1 MSKSILNYLRFF
13 GTTQDDVMLDC
24 INELEESGLYDVRV
38 DANAGIVAVPY
49 NQTESRPLLMA
60 HMDTICDHRLTGY
73 DNWESEVVGDFL
85 QLSAKAKLAVLK
97 PSYNK
102 WTKQTTT
109 FSTPTVQCLGAD
121 DRSGVATIFAVLDEL
136 KEQGRTD
143 FPIIIFC
150 REEEVGGKTREL
162 YNFIEAEQIDI
173 DTNLM
178 IEIDTPN
185 WNTSTF
191 REFGFG
197 SNEGDPRLKK
207 MLERFGYIEHT
218 GTAVTDCA
226 TLGKY
231 LDVPSISVAASYE
244 NEHTP
249 DERLSISHW
258 SKNFNRLMQ
267 VYNKIKGREFSFD
280 YSYKYSGKWD
290 GSNWGTSYPNYNWGG
305 LYSGGS
311 SLGSYYDKYLEE
323 DDFLESDYRLNAP
336 VDEPLLMGDEES
348 VIAELVYILDLYG
361 IEENKSNHIINEV
374 TKILNK

>member
-1 MSKSILNYLRFF
+1 MSKNILKYLRFF
-13 GTTQDDVMLDC
+13 GITQNEVMLMC
-24 INELEESGLYDVRV
+24 INELEESGLYDISA
-38 DANAGIVAVPY
+38 DADSGIVATPK

-60 HMDTICDHRLTGY
+60 HLDTICDHRTTGY
-73 DNWESEVVGDFL
+73 GNWESEVVGDFL
-85 QLSAKAKLAVLK
+85 QLSAKAKLSKLPPLTDMWK
-97 PSYNK
+97 GS
-102 WTKQTTT
+102 T
-109 FSTPTVQCLGAD
+109 FSTPTFLTPTVQCLGAD

-143 FPIIIFC
+143 YPIIIFC
-150 REEEVGGKTREL
+150 RDEEIGGRTKNL
-162 YNFIEAEQIDI
+162 FDFIEAEQIDI

-178 IEIDTPN
+178 IQIDTPN
-185 WNTSTF
+185 WQTETF

-197 SNEGDPRLKK
+197 SREGDPRLKK
-207 MLERFGYIEHT
+207 MLERFGYIMHT

-231 LDVPSISVAASYE
+231 LDVPSISISASYE

-249 DERLSISHW
+249 QERLSISHW

-280 YSYKYSGKWD
+280 YSYKYTKSD
-290 GSNWGTSYPNYNWGG
+290 YWGTSYPDYYWGG
-305 LYSGGS
+305 SYSGGS

-336 VDEPLLMGDEES
+336 VNELPQGDEES
-348 VIAELVYILDLYG
+348 VLTEIIYILDMYG
-361 IEENKSNHIINEV
+361 IEESKSNHIIAAVQE
-374 TKILNK
+374 ILDKN